1 MERELK
7 PCPFCGARGDK
18 LFLESYEF
26 EERQIFKWSAK
37 VLCTMCLAS
46 AISHRFENT
55 KEKAE
60 QRALN
65 AWNMR
70 S

>member
-7 PCPFCGARGDK
+7 PCPFCGAKGNK
-18 LFLESYEF
+18 LFLESHEL
-26 EERQIFKWSAK
+26 EERQTFKWSAQ

-46 AISHRFENT
+46 AISHGFENT

-60 QRALN
+60 HEAIK